1 MRLIVSKEAAA
12 DLVRLR
18 EFLRIE
24 IRAPPNVPPRLSPMR
39 SARSACTPNA
49 DAKRLSPMR
58 ANWSCRSGGQPMS
71 FGTLFLP
78 KPMRSSFCACG
89 MGASSANNLSQFL
102 LARTPPALRPAIA
115 RSVAPLD
122 RGWRDAPEHSATLD
136 IEQVRGDVLLR
147 KVRVHQ

>member
-18 EFLRIE
+18 EFLMDRNPGAAQRAAAAISNA
-24 IRAPPNVPPRLSPMR
+24 IRSLGMY
-39 SARSACTPNA
+39 PNA

-102 LARTPPALRPAIA
+102 LP
-115 RSVAPLD
+115 
-122 RGWRDAPEHSATLD
+122 G
-136 IEQVRGDVLLR
+136 
-147 KVRVHQ
+147 